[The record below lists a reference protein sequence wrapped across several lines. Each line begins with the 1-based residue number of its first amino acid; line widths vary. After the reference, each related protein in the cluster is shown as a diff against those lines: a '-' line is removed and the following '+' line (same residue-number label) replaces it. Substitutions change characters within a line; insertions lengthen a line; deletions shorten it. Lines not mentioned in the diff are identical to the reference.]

1 MRAAPIHS
9 ITEAAA
15 AIRSHRTTSADLVE
29 QCLEAIARRDGEI
42 NAFIQVL
49 ADDAREGARRADREI
64 SAGNDRGV
72 LHGIPLSVKDLI
84 DLEGLPTTA
93 ASRVRGGHRASTD
106 ASVLRRLREAGAIFI
121 GKCNLHEFAFGTT
134 GEDSAFG
141 ATRNP
146 HAPGH
151 MAGGSSSGSAA
162 SVAAGMALAS
172 VGTDTGGSIRI
183 PAAACG
189 VVGLKPTFGE
199 LSCDGV
205 VPLGTSLDH
214 VGPLARTVADAATVF
229 RVMGGQRVDVGQ
241 NPCDP
246 VTANRQRRAARLAL
260 PRQYFLDLLDDD
272 VRDAF
277 DGALARLKR
286 AGCLIEDVSIAQAEL
301 VAETYRTTIL
311 YEAFKIHEQTLK
323 ARSDDYSPSVRDR
336 LEMGRAVSTK
346 AYDQAQHDRGQL
358 YRSVDTAL
366 RGVDALVLP
375 TLPIPAPILG
385 TNTVEIGGST
395 QGIRE
400 LTLRL
405 TQLFDLTGHPAIS
418 LPCGTTALGLPC
430 GAQLVGHLS
439 GTSELL
445 AVAARYEQVI
455 SPGQT

>member
-1 MRAAPIHS
+1 MRAIPLHPIS
-9 ITEAAA
+9 EVAA
-15 AIRSHRTTSADLVE
+15 AIRSHRTTSVDLVGR
-29 QCLEAIARRDGEI
+29 CLEAIDQRDGEI
-42 NAFIQVL
+42 NAFVRVL
-49 ADDAREGARRADREI
+49 ADDARESARRADREL
-64 SAGNDRGV
+64 STGNDRGV
-72 LHGIPLSVKDLI
+72 LHGIPISVKDLI

-93 ASRVRGGHRASTD
+93 ASRVRAGHRASTD
-106 ASVLRRLREAGAIFI
+106 ASVLRRLRDAGAIFI
-121 GKCNLHEFAFGTT
+121 GKCNLHEFALGTT

-146 HAPGH
+146 HALGH

-205 VPLGTSLDH
+205 VPLGPSLDH
-214 VGPLARTVADAATVF
+214 VGPLASTVSDVAIIF
-229 RVMGGQRVDVGQ
+229 RVMAGHPIDVGQ
-241 NPCDP
+241 NQSPATSDRP
-246 VTANRQRRAARLAL
+246 SGPARLGL
-260 PRQYFLDLLDDD
+260 PREYFLDVLDDD

-277 DGALARLKR
+277 DGTLARLER
-286 AGCLIEDVSIAQAEL
+286 AGCQIEDASIAQADL
-301 VAETYRTTIL
+301 IAATYRTTVL
-311 YEAFKIHEQTLK
+311 FEAFKIHEQTL
-323 ARSDDYSPSVRDR
+323 RDRPDDYSPRVRDR
-336 LEMGRAVSTK
+336 LEMGRDVSTK
-346 AYDQAQHDRGQL
+346 VYHQAQHDRGRL
-358 YRSVDTAL
+358 CRSVDTVL

-395 QGIRE
+395 QDVRE

-418 LPCGTTALGLPC
+418 LPCGTTGRGLPC
-430 GAQLVGHLS
+430 GAQLVGHL
-439 GTSELL
+439 GETSELL

-455 SPGQT
+455 SPG

>member
-1 MRAAPIHS
+1 MRAELIHPIS
-9 ITEAAA
+9 EVAA
-15 AIRSHRTTSADLVE
+15 AIRSHRTTSIDLVE
-29 QCLEAIARRDGEI
+29 RCLEAIDQRDGEI

-49 ADDAREGARRADREI
+49 ADDAREGGRRADREI
-64 SAGNDRGV
+64 STGNDRGV

-93 ASRVRGGHRASTD
+93 ASRVRRGHRASTD
-106 ASVLRRLREAGAIFI
+106 APVLRRLRDAGAIFI

-199 LSCDGV
+199 LSCDGI
-205 VPLGTSLDH
+205 VPLGASLDH
-214 VGPLARTVADAATVF
+214 VGPLASTVADAATIF
-229 RVMGGQRVDVGQ
+229 RVMAGQRIDVGQ
-241 NPCDP
+241 NPCRP
-246 VTANRQRRAARLAL
+246 STSGRRSGPARLAL
-260 PRQYFLDLLDDD
+260 PREYFLAVLDDD

-277 DGALARLKR
+277 DGALARLER
-286 AGCLIEDVSIAQAEL
+286 AGCQIEDVSIAQADL
-301 VAETYRTTIL
+301 IAATYRTTVL
-311 YEAFKIHEQTLK
+311 YEAFKIHEQTLGD
-323 ARSDDYSPSVRDR
+323 RPDDYSPRVRDR
-336 LEMGRAVSTK
+336 LEMGRDVSTK
-346 AYDQAQHDRGQL
+346 VYHQAQHDREQL
-358 YRSVDTAL
+358 CRSVNTVL

-395 QGIRE
+395 QDVRE

-418 LPCGTTALGLPC
+418 LPCGSTGRGLPC
-430 GAQLVGHLS
+430 GTQLVGHL
-439 GTSELL
+439 GETSELL

-455 SPGQT
+455 GPR